1 MFARILFIMLLA
13 ANLGVGVWL
22 WQSSRPLPPPPAV
35 DPGVARLVLIAE
47 REVRDPDAASAE
59 LSAAPE
65 PDDTWAERGCVAI
78 GPFPTQ
84 SEARRALDLL
94 TPMVDRIRTREEYE
108 RQSRG
113 FAVFLPAPST
123 REEALATAR
132 SLQQQGVRDYYVVT
146 AGPQQNTISLGLFS
160 NRDNAERRVAEVMAL
175 GFRPAITERIDDRA
189 VIFVDVVPSPD
200 RPFDWRSVLPESAL
214 SERPVACF

>member
-1 MFARILFIMLLA
+1 MFARILFLLLLA

-22 WQSSRPLPPPPAV
+22 WQTSRPLPPPPAV

-47 REVRDPDAASAE
+47 REVRDIDAASAE
-59 LSAAPE
+59 LAAAPE
-65 PDDTWAERGCVAI
+65 PDEAWAERRCLAI

-94 TPMVDRIRTREEYE
+94 TPMVERIRTREEYE

-113 FAVFLPAPST
+113 FVVFLPAPST

-132 SLQQQGVRDYYVVT
+132 ALKQQGVRDYYVVT

-160 NRDNAERRVAEVMAL
+160 NRDNAERRVAEITQL

-189 VIFVDVVPSPD
+189 VIFVDLVPSPD
-200 RPFDWRSVLPESAL
+200 RPLDWRTVLADPSL